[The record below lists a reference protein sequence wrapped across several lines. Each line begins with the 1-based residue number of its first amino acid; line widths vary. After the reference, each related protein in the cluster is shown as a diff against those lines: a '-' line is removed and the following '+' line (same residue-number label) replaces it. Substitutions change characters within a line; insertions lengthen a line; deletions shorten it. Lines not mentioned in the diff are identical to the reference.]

1 MEPVVIVHGWSDDA
15 RSFRGLAKLV
25 ESKFELS
32 PTLLNL
38 AEWISMDDDV
48 TFADLANAMQTAWA
62 ASNLPTAPRSTNI
75 IVHSTGALIVRD
87 WMTRYYKPQ
96 SVPIKRF
103 LMLAPANFGSQLAH
117 KGHSFIGRAIKGWK
131 NYGFETGEQIL
142 KGLELA
148 SPFTWSLAE
157 RDMFSDEKWYGAGR
171 ILATVLVGNE
181 GYDGV
186 RAVANESASDG
197 TVRISTAN
205 LNCSRVN
212 LYLDENQVPQGRL
225 EVERCNGAVAFGII
239 NSLNHSSIVPN
250 SIAKSPALEKL
261 HQVTLEALEVDDAD
275 YPESASKFKWQER
288 LFEMTEDGFGSSS
301 MFKNVVTRVSDNV
314 GNEVSDYFIE
324 FYRTGED
331 DVKFEKFLYEDFLD
345 SVHAYKDNGSYRALY
360 LDVGSLLA
368 SQKSKD
374 FKLKQLFISVVA
386 HPQFHDKNSKVQPV
400 GYRPLPPNSE
410 GGLRIPKQRLEEFF
424 APYETMLV
432 NVVLSRTISSG
443 VFAFKRAG

>member
-1 MEPVVIVHGWSDDA
+1 M
-15 RSFRGLAKLV
+15 
-25 ESKFELS
+25 
-32 PTLLNL
+32 
-38 AEWISMDDDV
+38 
-48 TFADLANAMQTAWA
+48 
-62 ASNLPTAPRSTNI
+62 
-75 IVHSTGALIVRD
+75 
-87 WMTRYYKPQ
+87 
-96 SVPIKRF
+96 
-103 LMLAPANFGSQLAH
+103 
-117 KGHSFIGRAIKGWK
+117 
-131 NYGFETGEQIL
+131 
-142 KGLELA
+142 
-148 SPFTWSLAE
+148 
-157 RDMFSDEKWYGAGR
+157 
-171 ILATVLVGNE
+171 
-181 GYDGV
+181 
-186 RAVANESASDG
+186 
-197 TVRISTAN
+197 
-205 LNCSRVN
+205 
-212 LYLDENQVPQGRL
+212 
-225 EVERCNGAVAFGII
+225 
-239 NSLNHSSIVPN
+239 
-250 SIAKSPALEKL
+250 
-261 HQVTLEALEVDDAD
+261 TLEALEVDDAD
-275 YPESASKFKWQER
+275 YPENASKFKWQER

-374 FKLKQLFISVVA
+374 FKLKQLFISIVA